1 MCHHLMAQFGVFM
14 EMFTVRDLRN
24 RTGELI
30 REAELGHLSLITK
43 HGQPVFVAVPFDEM
57 LLQSGVRVSMAL
69 HLFADHKVG
78 LAQAARVAGVSP
90 SEMMD
95 LLAERKIPVADYSK
109 DELTDEL
116 EQFNE

>member
-1 MCHHLMAQFGVFM
+1 M

-43 HGQPVFVAVPFDEM
+43 HGHPVFVAVPFDEA
-57 LLQSGVRVSMAL
+57 LVESGVRVAMAIQ
-69 HLFADHKVG
+69 LFADHKVTLSQASK
-78 LAQAARVAGVSP
+78 LASLSV

-95 LLAERKIPVADYSK
+95 KLAERKVPITDYTK
-109 DELTDEL
+109 DELVDEL
-116 EQFNE
+116 EQFND